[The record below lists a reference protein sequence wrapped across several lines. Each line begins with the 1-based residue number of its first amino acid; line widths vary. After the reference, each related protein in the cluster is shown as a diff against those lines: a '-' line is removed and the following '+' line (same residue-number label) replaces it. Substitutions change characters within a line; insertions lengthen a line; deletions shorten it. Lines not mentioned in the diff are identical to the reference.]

1 MLHLLPNT
9 EIKELF
15 NLIPGFK
22 IKGKVNNYHE
32 EIRNAIT
39 IAHQDWLDAQSFFEN
54 VIDSDLVDHAIH
66 RIDAAKT
73 KYVYL
78 LKLAKE
84 NGIRVDI

>member
-1 MLHLLPNT
+1 MLPNT
-9 EIKELF
+9 EIKELI

-22 IKGKVNNYHE
+22 IKCKVNNYHE

>member
-1 MLHLLPNT
+1 MLPNT
-9 EIKELF
+9 EIKELI

-32 EIRNAIT
+32 EIRNAVN

>member
-1 MLHLLPNT
+1 MIPNT
-9 EIKELF
+9 EIKELV

-22 IKGKVNNYHE
+22 IKKKVNNYHE
-32 EIRNAIT
+32 EICNAIT
-39 IAHQDWLDAQSFFEN
+39 VAHQDWLDAQSFFEN

-84 NGIRVDI
+84 NGIRVEI

>member
-9 EIKELF
+9 EIKELI

-32 EIRNAIT
+32 EIRNAVN

-66 RIDAAKT
+66 RIDAAKA